1 MRTRSTASI
10 ALASAA
16 LLALSACGGGGD
28 DAASNADSSSS
39 ESGQKQVKVYGTD
52 GNIADELG
60 DQFEDPTDLAGIK
73 GTTPLTDLSDDF
85 KNRLLEV
92 DPDLGNTFNYAGE
105 SYDAVVITS
114 LAAAMAQSNDAKD
127 FSKYVNGVTFGG
139 DKCED
144 YASCLKVIEGGGNPD
159 YDGITGP
166 LAFAEPGEPA
176 IASFGVLTFNE
187 EGKTEPSDYIVVG
200 EEENAAEDE
209 GPDPV
214 EFGSGDGNGPLK
226 FGMLLPLTGS
236 LAFLGPPEVAGVQLA
251 IGEINEAGGVLGADV
266 EVVEGDSGDTSTN
279 IATQTVASHQRA
291 GVNAIIGAASSDVTK
306 TVIDTVTQAGILM
319 FSPAN
324 TSDDFTTYD
333 DNGLYFRTAPPDL
346 MQGQVLSD
354 LISQDGNQS
363 VGILA
368 QNGEY
373 GTGLAENIV
382 DNLKSAGLADD
393 QVKSVYYDPQAS
405 DFSDVVQEMADFN
418 PDGIVVVGFDE
429 SAKIIAGL
437 NEQGV
442 GPASD

>member
-1 MRTRSTASI
+1 
-10 ALASAA
+10 
-16 LLALSACGGGGD
+16 
-28 DAASNADSSSS
+28 
-39 ESGQKQVKVYGTD
+39 
-52 GNIADELG
+52 
-60 DQFEDPTDLAGIK
+60 
-73 GTTPLTDLSDDF
+73 
-85 KNRLLEV
+85 
-92 DPDLGNTFNYAGE
+92 
-105 SYDAVVITS
+105 
-114 LAAAMAQSNDAKD
+114 MAQSNDAKE
-127 FSKYVNGVTFGG
+127 FAPYVNGVTFGG

-144 YASCLKVIEGGGNPD
+144 FAACLDIIKGGGNPD
-159 YDGITGP
+159 YDGVTGP
-166 LAFAEPGEPA
+166 LAFADPGEPA
-176 IASFGVLTFNE
+176 VASFGVLAFND
-187 EGKTEPSDYIVVG
+187 EGKTEASDYIIVG
-200 EEENAAEDE
+200 DEENAASDE
-209 GPDPV
+209 GPDAA
-214 EFGSGDGNGPLK
+214 EFGSGDGKGPLK

-251 IGEINEAGGVLGADV
+251 INQINEAGGVLGADV

-354 LISQDGNQS
+354 LITQDGMQS

-382 DNLKSAGLADD
+382 ENLQSAGLAED
-393 QVKSVYYDPQAS
+393 QLKSVYYDPQAS

-442 GPASD
+442 GPARD